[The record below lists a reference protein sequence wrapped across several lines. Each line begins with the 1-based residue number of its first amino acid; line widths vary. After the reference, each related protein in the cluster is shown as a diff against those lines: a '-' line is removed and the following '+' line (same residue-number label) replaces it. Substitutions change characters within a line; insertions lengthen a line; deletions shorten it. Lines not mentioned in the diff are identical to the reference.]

1 MSKRYMVA
9 EIYIGLMTGTSAD
22 SLDIAAV
29 NFLNDNITIIGE
41 ENFSIPAHLKE
52 EIKKITNS
60 NNLVRSSVEKL
71 DLDLG
76 EFFATK
82 IDDFLKIHDLR
93 HDEIS
98 AIGSHGQTIKHEPNS
113 LKPFSLQVGDPQL
126 ISDKLGIKTIG
137 NFRDDDIEAGGQG
150 APLSPLFHREVFE
163 GSQEKRVIINIG
175 GITNISILGKSNLI
189 GFDTGPGNCL
199 MDTWIKEKK
208 GKNYDANGNWAK
220 SANCNEELLSI
231 MLQDQ
236 YFSLENPK
244 STGPDYF
251 NLEWINRSISNLNY
265 EISSADVQSTLA
277 ELTAVSL
284 MDSLKRMEVINHALY
299 FCGGGIH
306 NQYLMNRISH
316 RVETPC
322 LSTQDLGISP
332 DYLEAVCFAWLAYK
346 RNKNIT
352 FDLSEITGS
361 NREVFLGKIYNPI
374 K

>member
-1 MSKRYMVA
+1 MVA

-29 NFLNDNITIIGE
+29 NFLNDDITIIGE
-41 ENFSIPAHLKE
+41 ENFSIPTHLKE

-208 GKNYDANGNWAK
+208 GKNYDENGNWAK
-220 SANCNEELLSI
+220 SATV
-231 MLQDQ
+231 M
-236 YFSLENPK
+236 K
-244 STGPDYF
+244 S
-251 NLEWINRSISNLNY
+251 S
-265 EISSADVQSTLA
+265 
-277 ELTAVSL
+277 
-284 MDSLKRMEVINHALY
+284 
-299 FCGGGIH
+299 
-306 NQYLMNRISH
+306 
-316 RVETPC
+316 
-322 LSTQDLGISP
+322 
-332 DYLEAVCFAWLAYK
+332 
-346 RNKNIT
+346 
-352 FDLSEITGS
+352 
-361 NREVFLGKIYNPI
+361 
-374 K
+374 

>member
-1 MSKRYMVA
+1 MVA

-29 NFLNDNITIIGE
+29 NFSDEKITIIGE
-41 ENFSIPAHLKE
+41 ENFSIPTQLKE
-52 EIKKITNS
+52 EIKKNTNS
-60 NNLVRSSVEKL
+60 NNLVRSSIDKL

-82 IDDFLKIHDLR
+82 IDDFLNIHDLR
-93 HDEIS
+93 HDEII

-126 ISDKLGIKTIG
+126 ISNKLGIKTIG

-150 APLSPLFHREVFE
+150 APLSPLFHREILK
-163 GSQEKRVIINIG
+163 GGQEKRVIINIG

-199 MDTWIKEKK
+199 MDIWIKEKQ
-208 GKNYDANGNWAK
+208 GKDYDENGNWAK
-220 SANCNEELLSI
+220 SASCDEELLDI

-236 YFSLENPK
+236 FFSIENPK

-251 NLEWINRSISNLNY
+251 NLEWINSSIRNLNH

-277 ELTAVSL
+277 ELTATSL
-284 MDSLKRMEVINHALY
+284 ASSLKRMEVMNHALY

-306 NQYLMNRISH
+306 NQYLMDRISLK
-316 RVETPC
+316 VETPC

-332 DYLEAVCFAWLAYK
+332 DYLEAIGFAWLAYK
-346 RNKNIT
+346 RNKNTT
-352 FDLSEITGS
+352 FDISEITGS
-361 NREVFLGKIYNPI
+361 KREVYLGKIYKPI
-374 K
+374 I